1 MGSIGSIKDILS
13 IKIKHRHDSYTDQ
26 FCRIFMSK
34 MFIISALVMGVDFFN
49 DKVSCIVPKESNLGM
64 YSHSYKSRSSLLQM
78 IYHTSCY

>member
-49 DKVSCIVPKESNLGM
+49 DKVSCIVPKESGLGTDEF
-64 YSHSYKSRSSLLQM
+64 L
-78 IYHTSCY
+78 TGCF